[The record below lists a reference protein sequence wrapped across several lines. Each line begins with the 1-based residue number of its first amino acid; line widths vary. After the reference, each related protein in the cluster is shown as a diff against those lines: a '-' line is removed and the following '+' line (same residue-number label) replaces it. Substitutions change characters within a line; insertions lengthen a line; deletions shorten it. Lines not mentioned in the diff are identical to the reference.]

1 MAALKA
7 AQRKAAQRNM
17 AMGLGYRL
25 YALEKLEFK
34 QKLKQQKSKYNI
46 SLGQLVLRRQSH
58 LSV

>member
-7 AQRKAAQRNM
+7 AQRKAAQRNT

-46 SLGQLVLRRQSH
+46 PLGQLGLRCQSH